1 MNKYLTKHI
10 IKLAILSTLL
20 TLVSN
25 HVFANKHDKQ
35 KTVSQCKKDKNIVKQ
50 SQCLDIVVDAIDR
63 ELQTWVN
70 NQTFILEEFS
80 IKSGRNSALS
90 LFKRSQ
96 STFIQ
101 YREDNCRWQYLAVS
115 NTQHA
120 SLSYKKCYV
129 MLSINRIKELQHVQ
143 K

>member
-1 MNKYLTKHI
+1 MNRYSKKI
-10 IKLAILSTLL
+10 VKLAILTTFFTLIPNNVL
-20 TLVSN
+20 
-25 HVFANKHDKQ
+25 AKKHDKQ
-35 KTVSQCKKDKNIVKQ
+35 KTIAQCDKEKNIAQQ

-63 ELQTWVN
+63 KLQTWVN
-70 NQTFILEEFS
+70 NQTFILEEFA
-80 IKSGRNSALS
+80 IKNGRNSALT

-120 SLSYKKCYV
+120 SLAYKKCYV
-129 MLSINRIKELQHVQ
+129 MLSENRIKELQHVQ

>member
-1 MNKYLTKHI
+1 MINLTVFSTV
-10 IKLAILSTLL
+10 LMLLSNN
-20 TLVSN
+20 V
-25 HVFANKHDKQ
+25 AAKAYDKQ
-35 KTVSQCKKDKNIVKQ
+35 KTAAQCNNEKTIVKK
-50 SQCLDIVVDAIDR
+50 SQCLDIVVDSIDR

-70 NQTFILEEFS
+70 NQTFILEEFAL
-80 IKSGRNSALS
+80 KNGRNSALS

-120 SLSYKKCYV
+120 SLAYKKCYV
-129 MLSINRIKELQHVQ
+129 MLSKNRIIELQHVQ

>member
-1 MNKYLTKHI
+1 MNRYSTRQLVQ
-10 IKLAILSTLL
+10 LVILS
-20 TLVSN
+20 SA
-25 HVFANKHDKQ
+25 FALMPNNVLANTQ
-35 KTVSQCKKDKNIVKQ
+35 KTIAQCDKEKNIAQQ

-63 ELQTWVN
+63 KLQTWVN
-70 NQTFILEEFS
+70 NQTFILEEFA
-80 IKSGRNSALS
+80 IKNGRNSALT

-120 SLSYKKCYV
+120 SLAYKKCYV
-129 MLSINRIKELQHVQ
+129 MLSKNRIKELQHVQ